1 MKFKDFQVYKDSKLL
16 ITLVFRCTRQFPKEF
31 YYLSDQMN
39 RACLSIVLNIAEGSA
54 KKSNKDFSR
63 YIQNSLGSATELS
76 AAFDVAKE
84 FNLLD
89 KQKYHEIT
97 DLLDRVTKQLGGFSK
112 FLNLN
117 KN

>member
-1 MKFKDFQVYKDSKLL
+1 MKFKDFQVYKDSRS
-16 ITLVFRCTRQFPKEF
+16 LVTSIFRCTRRFPKEF

-76 AAFDVAKE
+76 AALDVARE
-84 FNLLD
+84 FNLMNESEY
-89 KQKYHEIT
+89 QEIT
-97 DLLDRVTKQLGGFSK
+97 DSLDRVIKQLGGFLK
-112 FLNLN
+112 FLN